1 MLVENY
7 IGKKEL
13 EVCKVGFTWKYVVEE
28 KSTDGGRQ
36 TVITCEIIH
45 KSASGIAC
53 GRPYPFDSGRRED
66 ATVDAI
72 RAAMTHLRDYAR
84 EWNVPEQEYG
94 SRTIIGQEMTGQVV
108 QDFIAD
114 LARINRVLVVVNRA
128 GTK

>member
-7 IGKKEL
+7 IGEKEL

-36 TVITCEIIH
+36 TVITGEIIH

-53 GRPYPFDSGRRED
+53 GIPYPFDSGRRED

-72 RAAMTHLRDYAR
+72 RAATINLHDVAR
-84 EWNVPEQEYG
+84 ETNVPVREYG
-94 SRTIIGQEMTGQVV
+94 SRTIIGQNMAGKAV

-114 LARINRVLVVVNRA
+114 LARINRVLVVMNRA
-128 GTK
+128 GIK